1 MKKTVGFI
9 RGWCK
14 NRHLRKI
21 WMTMGL
27 SFVILVL
34 SFSQLVAS
42 PGLSESL
49 RFDLSLRNESVK
61 DVMDEIE
68 SRTDYHFLYNKK
80 VIDVD
85 QTVSIDAKN
94 QELGAILSEVF
105 GQTDIEYT
113 VIDRQIVLNKV
124 PESATEKVVSEVAQS
139 KSIKGIVKDQAGE
152 PLIGVTVMVKGTTRG
167 VITDLDG
174 KYEIAVDNGDAILLF
189 SFIGFQAQ
197 EIAVGNSSEINI
209 ELAESVVNVDEV
221 VVVGYGQQKKES
233 VTAAIST
240 VAARELV
247 QSPSANLSNA
257 LAGRLS
263 GLTSIQT
270 SGKPGE
276 DDADLYVRGIGT
288 YTGNTSP
295 LIMVDG
301 VARDS
306 YNNIDPNEIESISIL
321 KDASATAVFGVRGA
335 NGVILITTKRGTQG
349 APKVSISAQ
358 TAVTRFTRLPE
369 FVNAYDWCSLFNEKS
384 EQTYWIKHANEFIGS
399 ATGWSDYVAQRDA
412 EYSPGLTNWQNEAT
426 RYTNEEDLAHYK
438 NHDDPYF
445 YPDTDWQSMI
455 FKKASRQSQY
465 NVNVEG
471 GTENVKYFVSLG
483 YLDQG
488 GMFNNDY
495 LPFPNEQQYSK
506 KRHNIRSNFD
516 FDVNEN
522 FRISIDIGTNFEKI
536 TGMNNDSYMWNKR
549 IMWANPIS
557 SPGMIGDRFVLI
569 NGKDG
574 DTANNALYE
583 LSIINFNVTNNSTL
597 NSSIKASHKLDFI
610 TKGLSINGR
619 VAYDSYFQSQSG
631 GSPGT
636 TMLYRI
642 SRNPNGDVMDPI
654 FDAMTEKSSLSYW
667 SEWYNGKWRKIYGE
681 ASLNYNRS
689 FGLHDVGGLV
699 LFNMEKAYNPGL
711 AYGLPHAYLGT
722 VGRITYSFAKRYLAE
737 FNVGYNG
744 SENFPEGQRF
754 GFLPAVS
761 LGWTASNE
769 TFFPKNDFMTYLKI
783 RGSVGKVGNDNIG
796 GSRYLYLPDVWDYS
810 GGYNFGDLNNR
821 NYIQGAIEGTV
832 GNPNVTWET
841 ATKSNIGFETRIFGD
856 KLSISYDYFYEYRKD
871 ILSYKGTVP
880 DIVQASLPPYN
891 LGEVKNW
898 GQEVEFNWRDKVGQF
913 EYWVKGNASTN
924 RNKIVYRDEAITP
937 GLEYQAQTGKPIDQP
952 SRLVANGLYN
962 SWADLY
968 EVDGLGNPILS
979 SPKLAYNSKGETYLN
994 AEGNPVYQKDL
1005 GYGGAILQPGEIRLV
1020 DYNEDGVIDDFDYV
1034 RTGKTSIPELTYGVS
1049 AGFGYKGFDFSLM
1062 FQGVSGVSRYVQTSE
1077 CQHFSDNHSLQEVD
1091 LYRFTEA
1098 RYAAGERIEMPIAA
1112 YNQSAIYNTYF
1123 QKDASYVR
1131 LKNLEIGYT
1140 FEPNFLKRAGINSA
1154 RLYAN
1159 GQNLLTWGKNDIWG
1173 DPENLGN
1180 TGYPITSSYNI
1191 GINVSF

>member
-9 RGWCK
+9 RRWCK
-14 NRHLRKI
+14 DRHLRKI
-21 WMTMGL
+21 GMTINLTFVVLFL
-27 SFVILVL
+27 SFGQLL
-34 SFSQLVAS
+34 ASQ
-42 PGLSESL
+42 GLSESL
-49 RFDLSLRNESVK
+49 RLDLSARNESVK
-61 DVMDEIE
+61 DVMEKIE

-80 VIDVD
+80 VVDVD
-85 QTVSIDAKN
+85 QVVSIDAKN
-94 QELGAILSEVF
+94 QELGDILSNVF
-105 GQTDIEYT
+105 GQTNIEYT
-113 VIDRQIVLNKV
+113 VIDRQIVLNKA
-124 PESATEKVVSEVAQS
+124 PEKVVEKTAAGVAQS
-139 KSIKGIVKDQAGE
+139 KTVKGSVKDQSGE
-152 PLIGVTVMVKGTTRG
+152 PLLGVTVMVKGTTRG
-167 VITDLDG
+167 IVTDLDG
-174 KYEIAVDNGDAILLF
+174 NYSIAVDDDATLIF

-197 EIAVGNSSEINI
+197 EIAVAGNSEINVV
-209 ELAESVVNVDEV
+209 LAENVVNVGEV

-263 GLTSIQT
+263 GLTSIQS
-270 SGKPGE
+270 SGKPGD

-384 EQTYWIKHANEFIGS
+384 EQEYWINHANEFIGS
-399 ATGWSDYVAQRDA
+399 ATGWNDFVAQRDA
-412 EYSPGLTNWQNEAT
+412 MYGTSGLTNWQNEAT
-426 RYTNEEDLAHYK
+426 RYTSDEELAHYK

-465 NVNVEG
+465 NVNIDG
-471 GTENVKYFVSLG
+471 GTERVKYFVSLG

-495 LPFPNEQQYSK
+495 LPFPDEQQYSK

-536 TGMNNDSYMWNKR
+536 TGMNNDSFMWNKR

-557 SPGMIGDRFVLI
+557 SPGIVDDKFVLI
-569 NGKDG
+569 QGKDG
-574 DTANNALYE
+574 DTANNTLYE
-583 LSIINFNVTNNSTL
+583 LSVINFNVTNNSTL
-597 NSSIKASHKLDFI
+597 NSSIKASYKLDFI
-610 TKGLSINGR
+610 TKGLAVNAR

-631 GSPGT
+631 GSPGST
-636 TMLYRI
+636 PLYRI

-654 FDAMTEKSSLSYW
+654 FDSMNEGSTLSYW

-681 ASLNYNRS
+681 ASLNYNRT
-689 FGLHDVGGLV
+689 FGLHEVGGLV
-699 LFNMEKAYNPGL
+699 LFNLEKKYDPGL
-711 AYGLPHAYLGT
+711 EYNLPHAYIGT
-722 VGRITYSFAKRYLAE
+722 VGRVTYSFAKRYLAE

-754 GFLPAVS
+754 GLLPAVS

-769 TFFPKNDFMTYLKI
+769 SFFPKNDFITYLKV
-783 RGSVGKVGNDNIG
+783 RGSLGKVGNDNIG
-796 GSRYLYLPDVWDYS
+796 GSRYLYLPDVWEYS

-821 NYIQGAIEGTV
+821 NYITGAQEGTV

-841 ATKSNIGFETRIFGD
+841 ATKSNIGFEARIFGD

-880 DIVQASLPPYN
+880 AIVQADLPPYN

-898 GQEVEFNWRDKVGQF
+898 GHEFEFNWRDRVGKV
-913 EYWVKGNASTN
+913 EYWIKGNASTN
-924 RNKIVYRDEAITP
+924 KNKIVYRDEAIGV
-937 GLEYQAQTGKPIDQP
+937 GLEYQAQTGRPINQP
-952 SRLVANGLYN
+952 SRLVADGLYN

-968 EVDGLGNPILS
+968 DVDGAGNPILS
-979 SPKLAYNSKGETYLN
+979 SPKLAYNSNGESYLN

-1005 GYGGAILQPGEIRLV
+1005 GYGGSVLQPGEIRLV
-1020 DYNEDGVIDDFDYV
+1020 DYNEDGVIDDYDYV
-1034 RTGKTSIPELTYGVS
+1034 RTGKTDIPELSYGIS
-1049 AGFGYKGFDFSLM
+1049 AGFSYKGFDFSLM
-1062 FQGVSGVSRYVQTSE
+1062 FQGVTGVSRFVQTGE
-1077 CQHFSDNHSLQEVD
+1077 CQHFSNNHSLQEVD
-1091 LYRFTEA
+1091 LYRFTLD

-1112 YNQSAIYNTYF
+1112 YNQNAIYNTYF
-1123 QKDASYVR
+1123 QKDASYIR
-1131 LKNLEIGYT
+1131 LKNMEIGYT
-1140 FEPNFLKRAGINSA
+1140 FEPSFLKRAGIESA
-1154 RLYAN
+1154 RLFAN
-1159 GQNLLTWGKNDIWG
+1159 GQNLLTWGKNSIWG

-1180 TGYPITSSYNI
+1180 TGYPITSSYNL